1 MQLPW
6 FSPDASPSAFPR
18 RSKARGKRQNLNK
31 TNDAVALPHLSN
43 ASNEVQQSESSPQQD
58 TSAKAEEPTS
68 ETSTVAATSARET
81 PATSQAPSEADFTQV
96 STPTTPAQA
105 AAPSSKTSTPAQQHA
120 RKDTRTAVA
129 VPNIGSLQKKS
140 TPTSVEP
147 PTQQASPTSAE
158 ATPAQADATTAV
170 EAVAEVPSAE
180 TPKSPPKPSAPKSW
194 ADLVRT
200 KEAKNASTAQTNGT
214 VAPPAVQ
221 SLPASASLAEAL
233 RQHAVVNSNLSFLEP
248 RGLVNPGNMCYM
260 NSVSLLD
267 RRIYS
272 MSNKLTNQSRFSKSL
287 CSAARSTTSST
298 RFANALFTL

>member
-1 MQLPW
+1 
-6 FSPDASPSAFPR
+6 
-18 RSKARGKRQNLNK
+18 LNK

-58 TSAKAEEPTS
+58 TSAKAEDPAS

-105 AAPSSKTSTPAQQHA
+105 VAPSSKTSNAPAQQHA

-129 VPNIGSLQKKS
+129 VPNIGSLQKKG
-140 TPTSVEP
+140 TPSSVEQP
-147 PTQQASPTSAE
+147 AQQASSTSAE
-158 ATPAQADATTAV
+158 AVPAQADNTTAV

-200 KEAKNASTAQTNGT
+200 KEAKNASIAQTNGA

-233 RQHAVVNSNLSFLEP
+233 EQHAVNNSNLSFLEP

-260 NSVSLLD
+260 NSVSFVH
-267 RRIYS
+267 RKPHNGRNI
-272 MSNKLTNQSRFSKSL
+272 LTNQFRSSKFLYSAVRF
-287 CSAARSTTSST
+287 TTSLT